1 MGKSFFYTKLAFSNI
16 KKNHRFYIPF
26 CLSAIGTIMM
36 FYIMSA
42 LGPSI
47 DTESVY
53 GGTTL
58 TETMKLG
65 VNVIAI
71 FAVIFI
77 FYTNSFVIKRRKKE
91 LGLFNMLGMEK
102 KHIGMVILLETLFI
116 AVFCLVVG
124 ILAGIAMSKV
134 MFLILENLIQ
144 VTAAIHFTV
153 PTGAIVSTLILFA
166 CIFGLTLIYNLLQ
179 IIRTKPIEL
188 LHGDAIG
195 EKEPKSNWLLAVLGI
210 LLLGGGY
217 YLSITIEDPVSALM
231 FFMVAVIL
239 VILGTYLLFIFAITV
254 ILKMLKK
261 NKKFYYQTKH
271 FASVSGM
278 LYRMKQNAAGL
289 ATICILSTCVLVM
302 VGTTTSLYVSMNDI
316 LTRRYPHEIS
326 LTAYN
331 SDDETAE
338 SLRGIITDT
347 IQASGVKAENLSEM
361 QAYYTVVYGDGNK
374 FYYGAAENISSPSQ
388 IQTVAVVT
396 AQEYNRL
403 FSENVQ
409 LAEDEAL
416 IAMKTELADDHIEL
430 YGHRLNVRQTDY
442 SVISDMQSYSYGDN
456 IFLVVSDTAVA
467 EKLLTI
473 DDERTSTANYFYA
486 FDMEGTDEEKTA
498 MRVRIQEAITAAY
511 GDSLSTMIET
521 RAENTDEFYILYG
534 GLFFLGIFLG
544 IVFMMALVLIIYYK
558 QISEGYED
566 KRRFEIMQNVGMSHA
581 EVKSSIHSQIL
592 MIFFIP
598 LLTAFIHLA
607 FAMPMIIRILAVL
620 NLMNVPVILLASA
633 VVAALFAVVYVIVYL
648 LTARTYYKIVEA

>member
-42 LGPSI
+42 LGPCI
-47 DTESVY
+47 DVENVY
-53 GGTTL
+53 GGATL

-102 KHIGMVILLETLFI
+102 KHISMVILLETIFI
-116 AVFCLVVG
+116 AVFCMVVG
-124 ILAGIAMSKV
+124 IIAGIAMSKV

-144 VTAAIHFTV
+144 VTAAINFSI
-153 PTGAIVSTLILFA
+153 PASAIAGTLILFV

-179 IIRTKPIEL
+179 ILRTKPIDL

-217 YLSITIEDPVSALM
+217 YLSITIEDPVRALI

-254 ILKMLKK
+254 ILKILKK
-261 NKKFYYQTKH
+261 NKTFYYQTRH

-302 VGTTTSLYVSMNDI
+302 VGTTASLYVSMNDI
-316 LTRRYPHEIS
+316 IQRRYPHEIS
-326 LTAYN
+326 LTAYDSN
-331 SDDETAE
+331 KETAE
-338 SLRGIITDT
+338 NLRGIITNA
-347 IQASGVKAENLSEM
+347 IQSADAEIENISEM
-361 QAYYTVVYGDGNK
+361 QAYYTLVYRNGNT
-374 FYYGAAENISSPSQ
+374 FYFDANNITDVSQ
-388 IQTVAVVT
+388 LQTMAIVT
-396 AQEYNRL
+396 ADEYNRI

-409 LAEDEAL
+409 LADDEAL
-416 IAMKTELADDHIEL
+416 IAMSTELSSDSIEL
-430 YGHRLNVRQTDY
+430 YGHTLKIQRIDKGMM
-442 SVISDMQSYSYGDN
+442 SDIQSYSYGEN
-456 IFLVVSDTAVA
+456 IFMVVSNTETAD
-467 EKLLTI
+467 KLLTV
-473 DDERTSTANYFYA
+473 DGKRASDANYFYA
-486 FDMEGTDEEKTA
+486 FDMEGGKKEKVD
-498 MRVRIQEAITAAY
+498 MRVRIQDAISAEY
-511 GDSLSTMIET
+511 GESLNYILET
-521 RAENTDEFYILYG
+521 RAENIDNFYILYG

-566 KRRFEIMQNVGMSHA
+566 KRRFEIMQNVGMSHV
-581 EVKSSIHSQIL
+581 EVKTSIHSQIL

-598 LLTAFIHLA
+598 LITAFIHLA
-607 FAMPMIIRILAVL
+607 FSMPMVIRILAVL
-620 NLMNVPVILLASA
+620 NLTNVPVILLGTA
-633 VVAALFAVVYVIVYL
+633 VVAALFAVVYIVVYL
-648 LTARTYYKIVEA
+648 MTAKTYYKIVEA

>member
-47 DTESVY
+47 DAENVY
-53 GGTTL
+53 GGGTL
-58 TETMKLG
+58 VETMKLG

-102 KHIGMVILLETLFI
+102 KHISMVILLETVFI
-116 AVFCLVVG
+116 SVFCIVVG
-124 ILAGIAMSKV
+124 VLAGIAMSKV
-134 MFLILENLIQ
+134 MFLILENLIH
-144 VTAAIHFTV
+144 VTAAINFMV
-153 PTGAIVSTLILFA
+153 PASAITSTLILFA
-166 CIFGLTLIYNLLQ
+166 CIFGLTLLYNLFQ
-179 IIRTKPIEL
+179 ILRTKPIDL

-217 YLSITIEDPVSALM
+217 YLSLTIEDPVSALI

-302 VGTTTSLYVSMNDI
+302 VGTTASLYVSMNDI
-316 LTRRYPHEIS
+316 VQRRYPHEVS

-331 SDDETAE
+331 SDEATAE
-338 SLRGIITDT
+338 NLRGIIRET
-347 IQASGVKAENLSEM
+347 IRSSGVKADNVAEM
-361 QAYYTVVYGDGNK
+361 RAYSTVVYRHGNS
-374 FYYGAAENISSPSQ
+374 FSFNPDNIDDASQ
-388 IQTVAVVT
+388 LQTMAIVT
-396 AQEYNRL
+396 ADEYNRI
-403 FSENVQ
+403 FSETVQ
-409 LAEDEAL
+409 LAPDEAL
-416 IAMKTELADDHIEL
+416 IATNTPLAFDSIEL
-430 YGHRLNVRQTDY
+430 YGHPLRIEQTDKEM
-442 SVISDMQSYSYGDN
+442 VSDIQSFSYGEN
-456 IFLVVSDTAVA
+456 IFLVVSDTGTA

-473 DDERTSTANYFYA
+473 DGNLTSESNYFYA
-486 FDMEGTDEEKTA
+486 FDVDGPEEDEVS
-498 MRVRIQEAITAAY
+498 MRVQLQEAIPAAY
-511 GDSLSTMIET
+511 GDSIDFFIET
-521 RAENTDEFYILYG
+521 RAENLDNFFLLYG

-598 LLTAFIHLA
+598 LLTAFIHLS
-607 FAMPMIIRILAVL
+607 FAMPMIIRILSVL
-620 NLMNVPVILLASA
+620 GLMNIPVILLSA
-633 VVAALFAVVYVIVYL
+633 VVVAVLFAIIYVIVYM
-648 LTARTYYKIVEA
+648 LTAKTYYKIVEA